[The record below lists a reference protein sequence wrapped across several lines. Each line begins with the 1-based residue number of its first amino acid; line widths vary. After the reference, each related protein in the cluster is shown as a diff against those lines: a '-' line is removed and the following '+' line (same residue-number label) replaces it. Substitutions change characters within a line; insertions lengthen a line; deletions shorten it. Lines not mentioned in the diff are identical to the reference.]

1 MKISLSDILNDKK
14 NILKKDIFNL
24 ILFFVFFCIF
34 IILFIKDNE
43 KCFCIIICSIFYITI
58 LFSKFKAYNYYNK
71 FNKNKFEELE
81 MSLNNSIFYSK
92 ENYVITEDC
101 IISIGNYIEKIKYED
116 IVLIYKE
123 KILEH
128 NTIRKNEV
136 LTIVLNNKKK
146 YWFYILVRD
155 SIRNDIKTYD
165 FSNIILEKNP
175 NVLVGKTK
183 ENKQKILREYGIK
196 I

>member
-1 MKISLSDILNDKK
+1 MKIDLNDILNDKK

-24 ILFFVFFCIF
+24 ILFYILFCIF
-34 IILFIKDNE
+34 IIFFIKDNK
-43 KCFCIIICSIFYITI
+43 KCFCIITCSIFYITI

-71 FNKNKFEELE
+71 FDKNKFKELE

-155 SIRNDIKTYD
+155 SIRDDIKTYD

>member
-34 IILFIKDNE
+34 IIFFIKDNE
-43 KCFCIIICSIFYITI
+43 KCFCIIICGIFYITI

-71 FNKNKFEELE
+71 FDKNKFEELE

-136 LTIVLNNKKK
+136 LTIDLNNKKK

-175 NVLVGKTK
+175 NILVGKTK
-183 ENKQKILREYGIK
+183 ENKQKILRKYGIK

>member
-34 IILFIKDNE
+34 IIFFIKDNE
-43 KCFCIIICSIFYITI
+43 KCFCIIICGIFYITI

-71 FNKNKFEELE
+71 FDKNKFEELE
-81 MSLNNSIFYSK
+81 MNLNNSIFYSK